1 MLKSKFYSN
10 KSPKVLKIFFSKYH
24 IIYMKYFFA
33 QKHREFYESLFAL
46 MQTPRSLQH
55 LARHRLRSF
64 LEGRLH
70 NVVPKLGLPTFLQ
83 NYLMLAF
90 RDYMHWQ
97 IPQTLYGILYKHA
110 GIEFRLI
117 LCDSEWFVLK
127 TILSLPKMIQSGG
140 DFIGNGGKAYNAN
153 LWVRF
158 FM

>member
-1 MLKSKFYSN
+1 
-10 KSPKVLKIFFSKYH
+10 
-24 IIYMKYFFA
+24 MKYFVFA

-55 LARHRLRSF
+55 LARHKLRSF

-70 NVVPKLGLPTFLQ
+70 NVVPKLGLPTFLK

-97 IPQTLYGILYKHA
+97 RPQTLYGILYKHA
-110 GIEFRLI
+110 VIEFCFI
-117 LCDSEWFVLK
+117 LCDSEWFVLENSPVF
-127 TILSLPKMIQSGG
+127 TEDNTLGG
-140 DFIGNGGKAYNAN
+140 NLIGNGGKAYNAN